1 MAYPD
6 LQIRGR
12 PGQPDPEISGG
23 WGGGVGVG
31 GGLKI
36 VFPPF
41 DPHFGLFE
49 APTEKIESA
58 KLRKRKHQN

>member
-1 MAYPD
+1 MASPD

-23 WGGGVGVG
+23 RGGGGSQN
-31 GGLKI
+31 I
-36 VFPPF
+36 FPPF
-41 DPHFGLFE
+41 GPHFGLFE

>member
-23 WGGGVGVG
+23 WGR

-36 VFPPF
+36 FFPPF
-41 DPHFGLFE
+41 GPHFGLFE
-49 APTEKIESA
+49 APTEIIESA
-58 KLRKRKHQN
+58 KLRKREHQN